1 MKHTVALKQ
10 NHEFRRLYSKGRSA
24 VSPYFVL
31 YCRPNRRSYS
41 RLGITTGVKL
51 GNAVKRN
58 RARRRIREL
67 YRGEEQA
74 LLPGYDIVV
83 VARTRV
89 IYGKYADLQRSFRK
103 LTEKLELRRGR
114 EAGEALPHRIDP
126 ILSEGHIPHAAALL
140 PLYPHLLGLCRG
152 GGGEVRR
159 VEGRLAGPA
168 PGPSVQ
174 SLPSAEVHPIRPC
187 PVRGAPTKEF
197 ETEAHHQ
204 WALCTTSCPLSAGC

>member
-10 NHEFRRLYSKGRSA
+10 NHEFRRLYSLSRTEYIIWDNFGLEQQDEPLAAYQLSA
-24 VSPYFVL
+24 AVL
-31 YCRPNRRSYS
+31 G

-89 IYGKYADLQRSFRK
+89 IYGKYADLQRSFRR

-114 EAGEALPHRIDP
+114 EAGEAL
-126 ILSEGHIPHAAALL
+126 
-140 PLYPHLLGLCRG
+140 
-152 GGGEVRR
+152 
-159 VEGRLAGPA
+159 
-168 PGPSVQ
+168 
-174 SLPSAEVHPIRPC
+174 
-187 PVRGAPTKEF
+187 
-197 ETEAHHQ
+197 
-204 WALCTTSCPLSAGC
+204 